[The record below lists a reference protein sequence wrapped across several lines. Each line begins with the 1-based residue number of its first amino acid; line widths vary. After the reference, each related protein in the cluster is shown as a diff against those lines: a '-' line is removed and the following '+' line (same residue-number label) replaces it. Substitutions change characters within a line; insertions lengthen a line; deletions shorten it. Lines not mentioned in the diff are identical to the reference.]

1 MQKIIIALSFIV
13 LLIIGVFI
21 PDDEVG
27 ESASGFLT
35 SLPPD
40 PPTLLNPAD
49 EATHLPDR
57 INVIWYSQIHTGSYN
72 LQVSEVDDFTDMF
85 VNETIFTDTTFS
97 LSGFKKNT
105 TYYWRVIGSNVAGSS
120 EPSPTWKFTTLVALP
135 DAPVLVEPVN
145 DAVNVPI
152 DTDLK
157 WNVVATADFYT
168 LQVSELPD
176 FSTLVIDQTSLT
188 DTLFSASALENNT
201 TYYWRVIGSNVAGS
215 SEPSPTW
222 KFTTLVALP
231 DAPVLVEP
239 VNDAVNVPIDTDLKW
254 NVVATADFYT
264 LQVSESLDFS
274 ALVIDQTSLTDTLF
288 SASALENNTVYYW
301 CVSASNAA
309 GEGVLSEVWNFS
321 TSSPTAVDGKID
333 AIPEHYALLPAYPN
347 PFNPK
352 TTIIYYLPE
361 SAEVSLIIYNSMGQ
375 FVLELVS
382 SYQHAGEYT
391 VTWDGRNNLGV
402 PVTSGLYFCHF
413 KSGNNAFTQQIMLV
427 R

>member
-152 DTDLK
+152 DT
-157 WNVVATADFYT
+157 Y
-168 LQVSELPD
+168 
-176 FSTLVIDQTSLT
+176 
-188 DTLFSASALENNT
+188 
-201 TYYWRVIGSNVAGS
+201 
-215 SEPSPTW
+215 
-222 KFTTLVALP
+222 
-231 DAPVLVEP
+231 
-239 VNDAVNVPIDTDLKW
+239 LKW

-352 TTIIYYLPE
+352 TTIIYHLPE